1 MLFIRILNFIKGYL
15 VITASGRFTERF
27 INICIRRN
35 MTIWDMK
42 SDRGI
47 ITAKLATSDFFDI
60 RDVARIT
67 STRVRIKRR
76 VGLGFLCK
84 RYRSRWPLVFAV
96 LLFVGIMYYT
106 STHVMSIEITGNQR
120 IPTEQIADELSRVGL
135 SIGVR
140 ASDIVSDEIR
150 NKIMIMDE
158 DVSWL
163 GVNVRGSRVYIEV
176 AERIDSES
184 IPHETEEP
192 CNVVA
197 LKDGVIDEMQVK
209 QGQTM
214 VKKGDGV
221 REGDLLVSGIMDSM
235 YGGFRTVH
243 AYGEIWAKTQYSK
256 EADYPL
262 VYSEREYSDNVKT
275 FFGIDVLGKCVDLF
289 PRNNI
294 DYSRFEERSTDY
306 VFKTNI
312 LGRDIEVG
320 GKRYDF
326 VGYNTVQKQ
335 RTVSEAVELGERELT
350 EQVEAEVP
358 KEAKV
363 LSKTTDHNI
372 ISGETVRVTVTWY
385 CSENIAREV
394 TIEETDEFGET
405 DKIEKAG
412 EVAE

>member
-27 INICIRRN
+27 INICIHRN

-42 SDRGI
+42 SDSGV
-47 ITAKLATSDFFDI
+47 ITAKLETSDFFYI

-67 STRVRIKRR
+67 STKVRIKRR
-76 VGLGFLCK
+76 IGLGFLCK
-84 RYRSRWPLVFAV
+84 RYRNRWPLVFAV
-96 LLFVGIMYYT
+96 ILFAAIMYYT
-106 STHVMSIEITGNQR
+106 SAHVMSIEITGNQR
-120 IPTEQIADELSRVGL
+120 IPTDRIYDELNRVGL

-140 ASDIVSDEIR
+140 AKDIVPDQIR
-150 NKIMIMDE
+150 NEIMIMDE

-184 IPHETEEP
+184 IPHETGEP

-197 LKDGVIDEMQVK
+197 LKDGVISEMQIK

-221 REGDLLVSGIMDSM
+221 REGDLLVSGIMDST
-235 YGGFRTVH
+235 YGGYRTVH
-243 AYGEIWAKTQYSK
+243 AYGEIWAKTEYSA

-275 FFGIDVLGKCVDLF
+275 FFGIDMFGKCVDLF
-289 PRNNI
+289 SRKNI
-294 DYSRFEERSTDY
+294 DTSRFEERSTDY

-312 LGRDIEVG
+312 WGRDIEVG

-326 VGYNTVQKQ
+326 VAYNTVERQ
-335 RTVSEAVELGERELT
+335 RTVSEAVAEAEEELT
-350 EQVEAEVP
+350 KQVEAEVP
-358 KEAKV
+358 ENARV
-363 LSKTTDHNI
+363 VSKTTDHNI
-372 ISGETVRVTVTWY
+372 VSGDTVRVTVTWY
-385 CSENIAREV
+385 CNENIAHEV
-394 TIEETDEFGET
+394 PIEDTEENETEDSP
-405 DKIEKAG
+405 
-412 EVAE
+412 